1 MFRRMSRIR
10 SLVAFGAVLASAV
23 CSAADIIIYVKPG
36 ATGEGTSWDD
46 PAELTAALAKAAP
59 AKVSAEVWLQEGTYE
74 MTADSPVYMFW
85 NKTAVRG
92 GFKGT
97 ETSPAERPSGTMST
111 IDGCKTYQTLNCY
124 TFGKDALFERIC
136 FYRSSRTGFNKYKS
150 SGDVTFVDCSFVAN
164 GTDYGSN
171 LNGRGAGFEGDYHT
185 ETVSLTNCVF
195 AGNTA
200 DPTLN
205 IDIATGYG
213 AFFRNLKEAVL
224 VNCLFVTNGCN
235 WARTADTS
243 VRTSCGLAFR
253 ADNTK
258 VTARG
263 CRFVAN
269 AGFPGSGVGVVELQN
284 DCDGSLFE
292 NCLWAGNRLTRDISY
307 NGYVGG
313 LVLRLGSIE
322 RTVTVKGCTFVGNAL
337 NEQNMD
343 GGIVALRG
351 NCDGTAF
358 TNCAWIANECLYDG
372 VYTPGRGSGAL
383 VVKADTAARRV
394 DVQNC
399 TFAYNISDASESPAD
414 LNVILGDVTVGN
426 SIFWGEVTNVNN
438 CVGKA
443 IHVQTGASCHVDYSL
458 LGAAEDAS
466 AAADALLMVEHGLV
480 GDPRFVY
487 GFVPYTN
494 ALSRASYKTNIG
506 TYNRI
511 CLPADFATSIE
522 PNLNIHLRGG
532 SGYVDEVMH
541 VQTRA
546 PGRTSIAVD
555 AGDPLS
561 DYSNETIPNGRRVNL
576 GRYGNTPW
584 ATMARPAT
592 VIFVY

>member
-243 VRTSCGLAFR
+243 IRTSCGLAFR

-292 NCLWAGNRLTRDISY
+292 NCLWVGNRLTRDISY

-313 LVLRLGSIE
+313 LVLRLGSIK
-322 RTVTVKGCTFVGNAL
+322 RTVTVKGCTF
-337 NEQNMD
+337 
-343 GGIVALRG
+343 
-351 NCDGTAF
+351 
-358 TNCAWIANECLYDG
+358 
-372 VYTPGRGSGAL
+372 
-383 VVKADTAARRV
+383 
-394 DVQNC
+394 
-399 TFAYNISDASESPAD
+399 AYNLAGSVKGAAGISVNS
-414 LNVILGDVTVGN
+414 GTVAVRN
-426 SIFWGEVTNVNN
+426 SIFYGNVVPASTTLDNDVEVL
-438 CVGKA
+438 
-443 IHVQTGASCHVDYSL
+443 SSD
-458 LGAAEDAS
+458 GAAEDAS
-466 AAADALLMVEHGLV
+466 AAADASLTVEHGLV

-494 ALSRASYKTNIG
+494 ALSRVSYKTKIG

-532 SGYVDEVMH
+532 SGYVDEVTH
-541 VQTRA
+541 VHTRA

-592 VIFVY
+592 VIFIY